1 MKIKKRAIIQ
11 IIFSLSVITA
21 CIIYYLYIND
31 FIDFRILSAGDLNPY
46 GGWSSLKSSLTDLSY
61 RWRGISKSI
70 GLTIAISV
78 TTLLFGRFFCGYI
91 CPIGSLQDFF
101 KFIGKKLNIKEI
113 KLKKTKYFNP
123 EILKYLILI
132 ITMVLSILGIGNLI
146 SIYSPWLS
154 YMNIFIGFN
163 IHIGTVV
170 LFAIIIFSLFIKRIF
185 CRCLCPLGAFQALLY
200 AVGPFKVYKSSNCD
214 GCSVCLKN
222 CPVDIPYTDEL
233 TVSPEC
239 INCSECTSHM
249 CIKGRQGF
257 SYKFSGKLIKRY
269 LLISLIVFMS
279 IYILLPLT
287 SSAKHV
293 FTSGRASNLNDGAYT
308 GRGMGFGGFMDVEI
322 VIKDNIITDV
332 RTINHRETTG
342 YYEEVFKEI
351 SKELKYSNNLNIDAI
366 SGATATS
373 RGYLNAVRDAVSKSL
388 LTGR

>member
-1 MKIKKRAIIQ
+1 MKIKRRAIIQ
-11 IIFSLSVITA
+11 TIFSLSVIAA

-31 FIDFRILSAGDLNPY
+31 FIDFRILSVGDLNPY
-46 GGWSSLKSSLTDLSY
+46 GGWSALKSSLTDLSY

-70 GLTIAISV
+70 SLTIAISV
-78 TTLLFGRFFCGYI
+78 SALLFGRFLCGYI

-101 KFIGKKLNIKEI
+101 KFIGKRMNIKEI
-113 KLKKTKYFNP
+113 KLSKAKYFNP

-132 ITMVLSILGIGNLI
+132 FTMVLSILGIGKLI
-146 SIYSPWLS
+146 SPYSPWLA

-163 IHIGTVV
+163 IYIGTFI
-170 LFAIIIFSLFIKRIF
+170 LFAIIIASLFIKRIF
-185 CRCLCPLGAFQALLY
+185 CRCFCPLGAFQALLY
-200 AVGPFKVYKSSNCD
+200 AVGPLKLYKSSNCD
-214 GCSVCLKN
+214 GCSACLKN

-239 INCSECTSHM
+239 INCSECTSRT
-249 CIKGRQGF
+249 CINGRQGF
-257 SYKFSGKLIKRY
+257 SYRFAGKLIKRY
-269 LLISLIVFMS
+269 LIISLIAFMS
-279 IYILLPLT
+279 IYTLLPLT
-287 SSAKHV
+287 SSSKHV
-293 FTSGRASNLNDGAYT
+293 FSSSIVSDLNDGVYT

-322 VIKDNIITDV
+322 VIKDNGITDI

-351 SKELKYSNNLNIDAI
+351 SKELKYSDNLNVEVI

-388 LTGR
+388 NY